1 MWFKI
6 LKFELEYRKKRPA
19 TYVYFAILFLMAVL
33 TMSTDIIQVGGGSGL
48 VKENSPTTI
57 ANMMSILSA
66 VMMMI
71 TSAIMG
77 VAVLRDFE
85 HNTESMLFTTPITKF
100 DYLAGRF
107 LGSFLVVLFVFGGMM
122 LGFML
127 GEFFNPDKD
136 KMLPFNFYHYLHP
149 FLTIV
154 VPNLFFSSALFFVT
168 GAISR
173 KMVTVYAQWILLFA
187 VYQIAIILT
196 REVDNRSIAALIDP
210 FAIRTI
216 RNSIQYWTV
225 AEQNS
230 MVVPF
235 SGLVLWNRLI
245 WIGIGVATLVI
256 GYFSFSFNVVR
267 KSWFRKK
274 TTKEETVSQTN
285 IPIPSVNFTF
295 GFGTYLLQLRKQ
307 TWFYFKTVVRGIP
320 FRAIILFGFFIM
332 IINSFYLGRVFGTY
346 TYPTTYLMLE
356 LITDAFGLFFLIIL
370 VFYSGELV
378 WRERD
383 VKINLIQDAL
393 PMPDFISLLS
403 KFLGLQ
409 LVFIILNLIL
419 IASGVIIQAFKGYYK
434 FDLPVYF
441 YTMFTE
447 TLSFVILFSLLAFF
461 VQVMVNN
468 KFLGHA
474 VVIVFFIATGILDLL
489 GLEHSLFQFGSAS
502 LGTYSEMN
510 GFGHFVTSF
519 SWFDLYWLAFSIFLF
534 GVAVVFAVR
543 GSEAAMK
550 WRWHVGKMRLSR
562 PILTLIL
569 TTFMTFI
576 MSGCY
581 IYYNTNIENT
591 YRNSDEQ
598 EALQADYERTLK
610 KYEFI
615 MQPKITSMNVK
626 AELYPYE
633 RDYSMEGT
641 YILKNFEEQAIDS
654 IHLQLGL
661 DGDLTYESVTFSQP
675 TTIVESHDQFR
686 YYIHKLETPLQPG
699 DSVILNFK
707 YYFNTVGFKESG
719 SNTNVVFNGTFL
731 NNSSFPSLGYNE
743 GNELG
748 SDDDRK
754 DNDLEPKD
762 RQMKR
767 DNPIGLSQNFI
778 SDDSHGIDFEIVI
791 GTAHDQIAVAPG
803 YLQREWEEDG
813 RKYFHYKMDQK
824 MMPFFNIVSARYET
838 AEDQTTIALNDST
851 NRDIKLE
858 IYYHKGHE
866 YNLESMMKGMKH
878 SFAYFSENFSPYQY
892 RQMRILEFPRYASFA
907 QSFANTVPF
916 SEAIGFMVK
925 VEEEDDVDVTY
936 FVTAHELAHQWWGHQ
951 VFPANVQGGAVV
963 SESLAQYSAL
973 MVMKHEYPQEHIKEF
988 LKEELNRY
996 LRGRT
1001 LEQKKEL
1008 PLALAENQNYIHYGK
1023 GANIM
1028 YALQDYIGE
1037 DSVNMALKR
1046 FVNDWGIGTIERNGR
1061 YATTADML
1069 SYIREVTPDSMQ
1081 NMVTDFFDRII
1092 LYESKVDE
1100 ATYTEASDDKFI
1112 VNLDLS
1118 TKKMESDSL
1127 GLSTQIEISDWIDV
1141 GVYATDEEGNE
1152 KLIYLKKHK
1161 FTEDDTSISIEVNQK
1176 PSSAGVDPLNKLIDR
1191 NPEDNTKSLSEAA
1204 SS

>member
-6 LKFELEYRKKRPA
+6 LKFELQYRKKRPA

-57 ANMMSILSA
+57 ANMMAILSGI
-66 VMMMI
+66 MMMI

-85 HNTESMLFTTPITKF
+85 HNTESMLFTSPITKF
-100 DYLAGRF
+100 DYLVGRF
-107 LGSFLVVLFVFGGMM
+107 LGSFIVVLFVFGGMM

-127 GEFFNPDKD
+127 GELFNPDKE
-136 KMLPFNFYHYLHP
+136 KMLPFSFYHYLHP

-154 VPNLFFSSALFFVT
+154 IPNLFFSSALFFIT
-168 GAISR
+168 GALSR

-187 VYQIAIILT
+187 VYQVAIILT
-196 REVDNRSIAALIDP
+196 REVDNRAIAALIDP

-216 RNSIQYWTV
+216 QNKIQYWTV

-235 SGLVLWNRLI
+235 SGVVMWNRLM
-245 WIGIGVATLVI
+245 WMGVGLITLII

-267 KSWFRKK
+267 KSWFKK
-274 TTKEETVSQTN
+274 KAAKAESASKTN
-285 IPIPSVNFTF
+285 VTIPTVNFSF

-307 TWFYFKTVVRGIP
+307 TWFYFKTVLGGIP
-320 FRAIILFGFFIM
+320 FQAIIVFGFFLM
-332 IINSFYLGRVFGTY
+332 IVNSFFIGRVFGTY

-356 LITDAFGLFFLIIL
+356 LITGSFGLFFLIIL

-409 LVFIILNLIL
+409 MIFVLLNLIL
-419 IASGVIIQAFKGYYK
+419 IGSGVVIQAFKGYYK

-447 TLSFVILFSLLAFF
+447 TFSFVILFSLLAFF

-510 GFGHFVTSF
+510 GYGHFVTSF
-519 SWFDLYWLAFSIFLF
+519 SWFDVYWLAFSVFLF

-550 WRWHVGKMRLSR
+550 WRWHIGKMRLTK
-562 PILTLIL
+562 PILTLII
-569 TTFMTFI
+569 TTFFTFLL
-576 MSGCY
+576 SGCY
-581 IYYNTNIENT
+581 IFYNTNVENT

-598 EALQADYERTLK
+598 EELQADYERTLK

-615 MQPKITSMNVK
+615 KQPKVTSINVN
-626 AELYPYE
+626 AELYPYD

-641 YILKNFEEQAIDS
+641 YVLKNYEDEPIES

-661 DGDLTYESVTFSQP
+661 DEDLTYENVTFSQSS
-675 TTIVESHDQFR
+675 TIVESFDQFR
-686 YYIHKLETPLQPG
+686 YYIHKLDEPLQPG
-699 DSVILNFK
+699 DSLNLNFK
-707 YYFNTVGFKESG
+707 FVFNTKGFKESG
-719 SNTNVVFNGTFL
+719 SNTSIVFNGTFL
-731 NNSSFPSLGYNE
+731 NNGSFPSLGYNA
-743 GNELG
+743 GNELA
-748 SDDDRK
+748 SDDNRK
-754 DNDLEPKD
+754 DNDLEPKE
-762 RQMKR
+762 RMMER
-767 DNPIGLSQNFI
+767 DNPIGLNQNFI
-778 SDDSHGIDFEIVI
+778 SDDSHGVNFEIIV
-791 GTAHDQIAVAPG
+791 GTVKDQIAIAPG
-803 YLQREWEEDG
+803 YLQREWEEND
-813 RKYFHYKMDQK
+813 RRYFHYKMDQE
-824 MMPFFNIVSARYET
+824 MMPFFNIVSARYEMIK
-838 AEDQTTIALNDST
+838 DQTTIALNDST
-851 NRDIKLE
+851 DRDISLE
-858 IYYHKGHE
+858 IYYHQGHE
-866 YNLESMMKGMKH
+866 FNLESMMKGMKN
-878 SFAYFSENFSPYQY
+878 SFKYFSENFSPYQY

-916 SEAIGFMVK
+916 SEAIGFMVR

-951 VFPANVQGGAVV
+951 LFPANVQGSAVL
-963 SESLAQYSAL
+963 SETLSQYSAL
-973 MVMKHEYPQEHIKEF
+973 MVMKQEYPQEHLKEF

-1001 LEQKKEL
+1001 TEQKKEM
-1008 PLALAENQNYIHYGK
+1008 PLSLAENQAYIHYGK

-1037 DSVNMALKR
+1037 DSINVALQR
-1046 FVNDWGIGTIERNGR
+1046 LVNDWGFNTIEKNGR
-1061 YATTADML
+1061 YATTIDL
-1069 SYIREVTPDSMQ
+1069 VGYLREVTADSMQ
-1081 NMVTDFFDRII
+1081 SVITDFFDRII
-1092 LYESKVDE
+1092 LYENKVDE
-1100 ATYTEASDDKFI
+1100 ATYTEVSSDKYVI
-1112 VNLDLS
+1112 NVDLN

-1127 GLSTQIEISDWIDV
+1127 GLSTQVTIGDWIDV
-1141 GVYATDEEGNE
+1141 GVYSMNDEGDE

-1161 FTEDDTSISIEVNQK
+1161 FTGDDTSLEIEVDQK
-1176 PSSAGVDPLNKLIDR
+1176 PFSVGVDPLNKLIDR
-1191 NPEDNTKSLSEAA
+1191 NPEDNTKRVSLEEAT
-1204 SS
+1204 

>member
-6 LKFELEYRKKRPA
+6 LKFELQYRKKRPA

-57 ANMMSILSA
+57 ANMMAILSGI
-66 VMMMI
+66 MMMI

-85 HNTESMLFTTPITKF
+85 HNTESMLFTTPISKF
-100 DYLAGRF
+100 DYLLGRF
-107 LGSFLVVLFVFGGMM
+107 LGSFLVVLFVFSGMM
-122 LGFML
+122 FGFML
-127 GEFFNPDKD
+127 GELFNPDKD
-136 KMLPFNFYHYLHP
+136 KMLAFNFYHYIQP
-149 FLTIV
+149 FATIV
-154 VPNLFFSSALFFVT
+154 LANLFFTSALFFVT
-168 GAISR
+168 GALSR
-173 KMVTVYAQWILLFA
+173 KMVTVYVQWILLFA
-187 VYQIAIILT
+187 VYQIALILT
-196 REVDNRSIAALIDP
+196 REVDNRDLAALIDP

-216 RNSIQYWTV
+216 ANKIQYWTV

-235 SGLVLWNRLI
+235 EGVVMWNRLM
-245 WIGIGVATLVI
+245 WMGIGLLTLII

-267 KSWFRKK
+267 KSWFKKK
-274 TTKEETVSQTN
+274 TTKAESASKTSVS
-285 IPIPSVNFTF
+285 IPSVSFNF
-295 GFGTYLLQLRKQ
+295 GFSTYLLQLRKQ
-307 TWFYFKTVVRGIP
+307 TWFYFKTVIKSVP
-320 FRAIILFGFFIM
+320 FQAIIVFGMFLM
-332 IINSFYLGRVFGTY
+332 VVNSFFVGRVFGTY
-346 TYPTTYLMLE
+346 TYPTTYLMIE
-356 LITDAFGLFFLIIL
+356 LITGSFGLFFLIIL

-378 WRERD
+378 WKERD

-393 PMPDFISLLS
+393 PMPDFISLVS
-403 KFLGLQ
+403 KFIGLI
-409 LVFIILNLIL
+409 LVFVILNLIL
-419 IASGVIIQAFKGYYK
+419 IGSGVIIQAAKGYYK

-441 YTMFTE
+441 YTLFTE
-447 TLSFVILFSLLAFF
+447 TFSFVILFSLLAFF

-474 VVIVFFIATGILDLL
+474 VVIVFFIATGVLDLL

-510 GFGHFVTSF
+510 GYGHFVKSF

-550 WRWHVGKMRLSR
+550 WRWHIGKMRLSR
-562 PILTLIL
+562 PILTLII
-569 TTFMTFI
+569 TTFLTFV

-581 IYYNTNIENT
+581 IFYNTNIENT

-598 EALQADYERTLK
+598 EAIQADYERTLK
-610 KYEFI
+610 KYEYVK
-615 MQPKITSMNVK
+615 QPKITRIDVRS
-626 AELYPYE
+626 ELYPDD

-641 YILKNFEEQAIDS
+641 YTLKNFEDQPIDS

-661 DGDLTYESVTFSQP
+661 DEDLTYETVTFSRP
-675 TTIVESHDQFR
+675 TTIVESYDEYR
-686 YYIHKLETPLQPG
+686 YYVHQLEQPLMPG
-699 DSVILNFK
+699 DSITMDFK
-707 YYFNTVGFKESG
+707 YVFDSEGFKESG
-719 SNTNVVFNGTFL
+719 SNTSIVFNGTFL
-731 NNSSFPSLGYNE
+731 NNGSFPSLGYNS

-754 DNDLEPKD
+754 DNDLEPKE
-762 RQMKR
+762 RMMER
-767 DNPIGLSQNFI
+767 DNPIGLRQNFI
-778 SDDSHGIDFEIVI
+778 SDDSHGIDFEIIV
-791 GTAHDQIAVAPG
+791 GTVPDQIAIAPG
-803 YLQREWEEDG
+803 YLQREWEENG
-813 RKYFHYKMDQK
+813 RRYFHYKMDQK
-824 MMPFFNIVSARYET
+824 MMPFFNIVSARYEVVKDNT
-838 AEDQTTIALNDST
+838 SIALNDST
-851 NRDIKLE
+851 DREIDLG

-878 SFAYFSENFSPYQY
+878 SFKYFSENFSPYQY

-951 VFPANVQGGAVV
+951 LFPANVQGSAVL
-963 SESLAQYSAL
+963 SESLSQYSAL
-973 MVMKHEYPQEHIKEF
+973 MVMKQEYPQEHLKEF

-996 LRGRT
+996 LSGRT
-1001 LEQKKEL
+1001 TEQKKEM
-1008 PLALAENQNYIHYGK
+1008 PLALAENQAYIHYGK

-1037 DSVNMALKR
+1037 DSVNVALKR
-1046 FVNDWGIGTIERNGR
+1046 FIDDWGFGALERNGR
-1061 YATTADML
+1061 YATTIDL
-1069 SYIREVTPDSMQ
+1069 IGYLRTVTADSMQ
-1081 NMVTDFFDRII
+1081 SVITDFFDKII
-1092 LYESKVDE
+1092 LYENKVDE
-1100 ATYTEASDDKFI
+1100 ATYQETGNGKY
-1112 VNLDLS
+1112 VVTLDLS

-1127 GLSTQIEISDWIDV
+1127 GFSTQVEISDWIDV
-1141 GVYATDEEGNE
+1141 GIYTKDEDGDE
-1152 KLIYLKKHK
+1152 KFIYLKKHK
-1161 FTEDDTSISIEVNQK
+1161 FTSDDNIIEIEVDQK

-1191 NPEDNTKSLSEAA
+1191 NPDDNTKKVSIAEST
-1204 SS
+1204 

>member
-6 LKFELEYRKKRPA
+6 LKFELQYRKKRPA

-57 ANMMSILSA
+57 ANMMAILSGI
-66 VMMMI
+66 MMMI

-100 DYLAGRF
+100 DYLVGRF

-136 KMLPFNFYHYLHP
+136 KMLSFNLYNYLHP

-154 VPNLFFSSALFFVT
+154 IPNLFFSSALFFIT
-168 GAISR
+168 GALSR

-225 AEQNS
+225 AEQNN

-235 SGLVLWNRLI
+235 TGVVMWNRLM
-245 WIGIGVATLVI
+245 WMGVGIVTLLV

-267 KSWFRKK
+267 KSWFKKK
-274 TTKEETVSQTN
+274 TAKEESASKTDV
-285 IPIPSVNFTF
+285 IIPSVNFNF
-295 GFGTYLLQLRKQ
+295 GFRTYLLQLRKQ
-307 TWFYFKTVVRGIP
+307 TWFYFKTVTGGIP
-320 FRAIILFGFFIM
+320 FRAIVLFGFFIM
-332 IINSFYLGRVFGTY
+332 IVNSFFLGRVFGTY
-346 TYPTTYLMLE
+346 TYPTTYLMVE
-356 LITDAFGLFFLIIL
+356 LITGAFGLFFLIIL

-393 PMPDFISLLS
+393 PMPDFICLIS

-409 LVFIILNLIL
+409 LVFVILNLLL
-419 IASGVIIQAFKGYYK
+419 IGSGVVIQAFKGYYK

-441 YTMFTE
+441 STMFSE
-447 TLSFVILFSLLAFF
+447 TTSFVILFSLLAFF

-474 VVIVFFIATGILDLL
+474 VVIVFFIATGVMDLL

-510 GFGHFVTSF
+510 GYGHFVKSF
-519 SWFDLYWLAFSIFLF
+519 SWFDVYWMAFSIFLF

-562 PILTLIL
+562 PILTLII
-569 TTFMTFI
+569 TTFLTFL

-581 IYYNTNIENT
+581 IFYNTNIENT

-598 EALQADYERTLK
+598 EALQADYERALK

-615 MQPKITSMNVK
+615 AQPKITRMDVK
-626 AELYPYE
+626 AELYPYD

-641 YILKNFEEQAIDS
+641 YTLKNYEDGPISS

-661 DGDLTYESVTFSQP
+661 DEDLTYETVTFSRS
-675 TTIVESHDQFR
+675 TTIAENYNEYR
-686 YYIHKLETPLQPG
+686 YYIHELDEPLLPG
-699 DSVILNFK
+699 DSLELNFK
-707 YYFNTVGFKESG
+707 FAYNTVGFKESG
-719 SNTNVVFNGTFL
+719 SNTSIVFNGTFL
-731 NNSSFPSLGYNE
+731 NNTSFPSIGYGS
-743 GNELG
+743 GNELA

-754 DNDLEPKD
+754 DNDLEPKE
-762 RQMKR
+762 RMMQR
-767 DNPIGLSQNFI
+767 DNQIGLGQNFI
-778 SDDSHGIDFEIVI
+778 SDDSHGIDFEIVV
-791 GTAHDQIAVAPG
+791 GTVPDQIAIAPG
-803 YLQREWEEDG
+803 YLQMEWEENG
-813 RKYFHYKMDQK
+813 RRYFHYKMDQD
-824 MMPFFNIVSARYET
+824 MMPFFNIVSARYT
-838 AEDQTTIALNDST
+838 KVQDQTSIALNDST
-851 NRDIKLE
+851 DRDINLE
-858 IYYHKGHE
+858 IYYHEGHE

-878 SFAYFSENFSPYQY
+878 SFKYFSENFSPYQY

-925 VEEEDDVDVTY
+925 IEEEDDVDVTY

-951 VFPANVQGGAVV
+951 LFPANVQGSAVL
-963 SESLAQYSAL
+963 SETLSQYSAL
-973 MVMKHEYPQEHIKEF
+973 MVMKQQYPQEHLKEF

-996 LRGRT
+996 LQGRT
-1001 LEQKKEL
+1001 TEQKKEM
-1008 PLALAENQNYIHYGK
+1008 PLALAENQAYIHYGK

-1037 DSVNMALKR
+1037 DSVNVALER
-1046 FVNDWGIGTIERNGR
+1046 LIADWGFGSLERNGR
-1061 YATTADML
+1061 YATTIDL
-1069 SYIREVTPDSMQ
+1069 IGYLREVTQDSMQ
-1081 NMVTDFFDRII
+1081 SVITDFFDRII
-1092 LYESKVDE
+1092 LYENKVDE
-1100 ATYTEASDDKFI
+1100 ATYTEVADDKYL
-1112 VNLDLS
+1112 VKLDLN

-1127 GLSTQIEISDWIDV
+1127 GFSTQVDISDWIDV
-1141 GVYATDEEGNE
+1141 GVYTTGEDGDE

-1161 FTEDDTSISIEVNQK
+1161 FTGDETSLEIEVDQK

-1191 NPEDNTKSLSEAA
+1191 NPTDNTKGVSEGT
-1204 SS
+1204 ST